1 MTSRVGVRITAPNTC
16 SQQSANTQVNSSS
29 QEGVVRQR
37 LSEKVR
43 TCEVTERRN
52 SGEMADS
59 EGSGLSAGNL
69 ETIVDM
75 VVAKLQGAAREGHAS
90 ASTKTMEGTA
100 TASEGE
106 STRD

>member
-1 MTSRVGVRITAPNTC
+1 MQPAVSKHT
-16 SQQSANTQVNSSS
+16 SQQQQPRGSS
-29 QEGVVRQR
+29 QAEAFGKGADL
-37 LSEKVR
+37 LSDR
-43 TCEVTERRN
+43 TEN
-52 SGEMADS
+52 SGEMADG

-90 ASTKTMEGTA
+90 ASTRTMEGTA

>member
-1 MTSRVGVRITAPNTC
+1 MTE
-16 SQQSANTQVNSSS
+16 Q
-29 QEGVVRQR
+29 
-37 LSEKVR
+37 
-43 TCEVTERRN
+43 RN
-52 SGEMADS
+52 SGEMADG

-75 VVAKLQGAAREGHAS
+75 VVAKLQGTAREGHAS
-90 ASTKTMEGTA
+90 ASTRTMEGMA